1 MCDDLIDHAALQ
13 AQIRTPICLDES
25 ITSPAKTRK
34 AIQFKACRWINI
46 KPGRVGGL
54 TNAVAIHNLCQ
65 EAGVPCWIGG
75 MLESAVG
82 ASHCLTLATLPN
94 VRYPSDI
101 FPSDRFYQED
111 LGEPATRHSAP
122 GQFCA
127 PPSPARRGAE
137 TRCVATDDRGTCG
150 FHDVRSTA
158 NVRQNW

>member
-82 ASHCLTLATLPN
+82 AFAL
-94 VRYPSDI
+94 SD
-101 FPSDRFYQED
+101 
-111 LGEPATRHSAP
+111 ACHSAQRSLSFRHFSQRSFLPRGP
-122 GQFCA
+122 GRASHAAFRSRTVLRQRQ
-127 PPSPARRGAE
+127 ARRGAE
-137 TRCVATDDRGTCG
+137 PKPAALQRMTVEHAVFTM
-150 FHDVRSTA
+150 
-158 NVRQNW
+158 